1 MMRPRPARWFEAL
14 VARDDCAVL
23 LAALAATGQV
33 ELEARKTEALPASFT
48 ELGPWLERGAELALR
63 YSAYWPQDG
72 IAAAAHAP
80 EPPAAALARAIAQ
93 LQAWAGEAEPLILAA
108 QREAAEDEELQRWQV
123 LFDALGESPLALGE
137 LGGAGPLARVLLL
150 EYPPELAPEA
160 GPGPA
165 HAIVRRVLT
174 PRATFAFAVGTTAE
188 LESLAREATALKGRV
203 HSIPPWL
210 VPATPQNRE
219 FIARRR
225 AQLARFAQ
233 ERLAAFEALHSR
245 HAIRA
250 ALAELARLQWL
261 MANVHGLETGEH
273 FSWITG
279 WTSDFQGEALTAAS
293 ASSGARALLHFPRA
307 PRGLRAP
314 LLFANPAWA
323 RPFEIFPKALG
334 MPASDEADP
343 SVLLA
348 LVVPLIFGFM
358 FGDLGQGLT
367 IFVLAALLR
376 QRSPIAPLLMA
387 GGCAASVFGLLFG
400 SVFCREDIL
409 PALWMHPLAH
419 PLELL
424 TFPLAGGAALLAAG
438 LALAALASYWRGEW
452 ARFAG
457 EDLGLLTVYIGVIG
471 AFFDLTWLWLAALGT
486 LAFLTGHA
494 IAAGRLGALGA
505 ATGELIEKTLQ
516 LLINTLSFARVGAF
530 ALAHA
535 GLSSAIVAL
544 ADATPNPLA
553 WWLVMVLGNGVVIV
567 IEAMVVSI
575 QTTRL
580 VLFEFFTRFLSGGGR
595 VFRPL
600 PAPPLAQP

>member
-33 ELEARKTEALPASFT
+33 ELESRHAESMPPSFT
-48 ELGPWLERGAELALR
+48 ELGPWLARGAELSLR
-63 YSAYWPQDG
+63 YSAYWPQEG

-80 EPPAAALARAIAQ
+80 EPPASALERAIGQ
-93 LQAWAGEAEPLILAA
+93 LQAWANEAEPLILAD

-123 LFDALGESPLALGE
+123 LFDALGDSPLALGE

-150 EYPPELAPEA
+150 EYPAELAPEA
-160 GPGPA
+160 GPGLA
-165 HAIVRRVLT
+165 HTIVRRVPT
-174 PRATFAFAVGTTAE
+174 PHATFAFAVGTSAE
-188 LESLAREATALKGRV
+188 LEGLAREATALKGRV

-210 VPATPQNRE
+210 APATTQNRE

-225 AQLARFAQ
+225 AQLAQRAQ
-233 ERLAAFEALHSR
+233 ERGQALEALHAR
-245 HAIRA
+245 HGLRA

-261 MANVHGLETGEH
+261 MANVHGLESGEH

-279 WTSDFQGEALTAAS
+279 WTSDFQGEALSAAS
-293 ASSGARALLHFPRA
+293 AASGARALLHFPRA

-367 IFVLAALLR
+367 LLALAAWLR
-376 QRSPIAPLLMA
+376 RRSPIAPLLMA
-387 GGCAASVFGLLFG
+387 GGAAAAIFGLLFG
-400 SVFCREDIL
+400 SVFCREDVL

-419 PLELL
+419 PLDLL
-424 TFPLAGGAALLAAG
+424 AIPLAGGAILLAAG

-452 ARFAG
+452 AHFAG
-457 EDLGLLTVYIGVIG
+457 EDLGLLTTYLGVIG
-471 AFFDLTWLWLAALGT
+471 AFFELAWAWLAALGA

-494 IAAGRLGALGA
+494 VAAGRIGAVGA
-505 ATGELIEKTLQ
+505 AAGELIEKTLQ

-553 WWLVMVLGNGVVIV
+553 WWLVMILGNLVVIV

-600 PAPPLAQP
+600 PAPPLALP